1 MERRLVFDDRERQ
14 MRVWIGYDGT
24 EEYFIHESY
33 GARDLVENNKAY
45 AKENPRNVHAG
56 NTQKHMVK
64 VAELP
69 LATYMLLK
77 QLGIMDDSKRFKT
90 WLNDPDNRFFRTYDG
105 RV

>member
-1 MERRLVFDDRERQ
+1 
-14 MRVWIGYDGT
+14 
-24 EEYFIHESY
+24 
-33 GARDLVENNKAY
+33 
-45 AKENPRNVHAG
+45 
-56 NTQKHMVK
+56 MVK